1 MFFDDLLKFDVH
13 HLNILLVIGLAI
25 FLGTVGARI
34 FQRLHVPQIIGYVAI
49 GILLGPILKVI
60 SPEAIESFDPF
71 NFFALGI
78 IGFLIGGELRGN
90 IFQKFGKQIFYILLF
105 EGLTAF
111 ILVSILCSAILLYFF
126 NWQTSIAAGL
136 VFGAICSAT
145 DPASTIAVLW
155 EYKTRG
161 SVTTML
167 KTIVALDDALA
178 MVLYIIGISIAG
190 VLIGHSL
197 DTNFSLM
204 LASTAYETLGS
215 IALGVGMGY
224 LLRWIIYQ
232 LKDNEK
238 ILIFTIS
245 TIILNIGI
253 ASSIH
258 LDVILSSMAFG
269 VTLINIAPRRS
280 PLSFELI
287 GKFSPP
293 VYVLFFVVIGA
304 RFSFSGLGGQ
314 VGFLA
319 AAYIIGSVIGKAL
332 GSYWGAVYSK
342 ADGNVRKYL
351 GFCLY
356 QQGTI
361 AIALLMM
368 ASTRFEGQLRD
379 TMLSVIIIGVFVFQ
393 LIGPVFVRLGVKKAG
408 EIGLGLTE
416 EDLIKMYTVSD
427 VMDST
432 PSVIRENM
440 PLPQI
445 LNTFSQNDSLYYPV
459 VDASSNLQGIITIA
473 GIKDT
478 FAYQQVADWLLAC
491 DVAQP
496 VLDKTTA
503 GTELLEA
510 LEKMRKFELEYM
522 PVVSDENEKLV
533 GLLDRR
539 LVNKKI
545 SAEILR
551 REKASEF

>member
-503 GTELLEA
+503 GTELFDA
-510 LEKMRKFELEYM
+510 FEKMRKFELEYM
-522 PVVSDENEKLV
+522 PVVSDEDDELV
-533 GLLDRR
+533 GLLDLR

-551 REKASEF
+551 REKASEI